1 MTRLRRLGARAGGA
15 ARGLLHLPPGAPF
28 VSVETRDARSEITQH
43 PASLEGR
50 E

>member
-1 MTRLRRLGARAGGA
+1 MTRLRRLGAPAGGA
-15 ARGLLHLPPGAPF
+15 ARDRLHLPPGAPF
-28 VSVETRDARSEITQH
+28 VSVETGDAQVEITRH